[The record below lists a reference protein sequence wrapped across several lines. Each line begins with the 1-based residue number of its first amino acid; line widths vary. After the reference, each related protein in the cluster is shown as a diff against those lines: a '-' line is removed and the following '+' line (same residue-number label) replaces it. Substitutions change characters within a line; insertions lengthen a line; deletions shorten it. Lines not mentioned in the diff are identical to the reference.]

1 MLDIYDAMKI
11 NSYLFDA
18 QQAVR
23 KAGRDLEYGT
33 EEYKANNEE
42 YYSLGL
48 LRAKVDVIEAEA
60 RLKDSRK

>member
-1 MLDIYDAMKI
+1 MLNRLDAMKI

-33 EEYKANNEE
+33 EEYKDNNEE
-42 YYSLGL
+42 YYAIGL
-48 LRAKVDVIEAEA
+48 LRAKMDVIEAEV
-60 RLKDSRK
+60 RLKEARD